1 MGYVEGSGVGRG
13 WSQGVWGMVVLRDR
27 VRMPRGGLDTVAWEG
42 QGSPESRRP
51 EAQDGVWGLGL
62 IGDVTDSGG
71 VRAGGVSEQAGVHR
85 QCGVTEQVGVSEQV
99 GVHRKWG
106 VTEQVGIRAG
116 GG

>member
-1 MGYVEGSGVGRG
+1 MPG
-13 WSQGVWGMVVLRDR
+13 R
-27 VRMPRGGLDTVAWEG
+27 VRGPQSQEGLRLRMG
-42 QGSPESRRP
+42 FG
-51 EAQDGVWGLGL
+51 GLGL